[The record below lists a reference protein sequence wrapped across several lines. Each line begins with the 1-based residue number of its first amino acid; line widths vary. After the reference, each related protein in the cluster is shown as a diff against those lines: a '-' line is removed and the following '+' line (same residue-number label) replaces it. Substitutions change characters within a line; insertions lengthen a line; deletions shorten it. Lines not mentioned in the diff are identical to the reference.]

1 LFSVQFGIRE
11 ISYTT
16 EGLIINKEF
25 VEIKGVCEHQ
35 DFAVV
40 GTAIS
45 KEIVRYKLEKLKRME
60 LMHTEVPIILRR
72 QDC

>member
-1 LFSVQFGIRE
+1 LEFRE

-16 EGLIINKEF
+16 EGLFINKEF

-45 KEIVRYKLEKLKRME
+45 KEIVRYKLEKLKRMRVNAYRSAHHPASEE
-60 LMHTEVPIILRR
+60 L
-72 QDC
+72 